1 MFIGRGARGSASARR
16 AMFIGRGARGSALRQ
31 EGHVILARIMVYL
44 CARSGVSFSCLRYID
59 DYLAVADSLLSAARH
74 TFSCMTAAAS
84 FD

>member
-1 MFIGRGARGSASARR
+1 MLF
-16 AMFIGRGARGSALRQ
+16 
-31 EGHVILARIMVYL
+31 LARMMVYF